1 MSWRP
6 ILTGAQLPGGESN
19 TGRFGRLFVGS
30 SPLGVILI
38 IWICL
43 SWGLIDF
50 EDKFRSA
57 ALNGVDTK
65 RAPGFAVWPDRKV
78 ADNTHKISR

>member
-6 ILTGAQLPGGESN
+6 ILTGAQLTGGESN

-38 IWICL
+38 IRICL

-50 EDKFRSA
+50 DDEFRQA
-57 ALNGVDTK
+57 VLNGVYAK
-65 RAPGFAVWPDRKV
+65 RPLGLTVRSDGNFTRK
-78 ADNTHKISR
+78 ARKIFS

>member
-1 MSWRP
+1 
-6 ILTGAQLPGGESN
+6 LTGAQLTGAESN

-38 IWICL
+38 IRICL

-50 EDKFRSA
+50 DDEFRQA
-57 ALNGVDTK
+57 VLNGVYAK
-65 RAPGFAVWPDRKV
+65 RPLGLTVRPDGNVTRH
-78 ADNTHKISR
+78 TCEIIS